1 MIADWQGVSLNRA
14 MRDVLAILPASLQH
28 PLVGYSLQLALWEDL
43 AGEGVGDD
51 EQVDVLKDGDITSR
65 VTLPADALVRGVIVA
80 KSAGVI
86 AGLPLAAAVFSLLG
100 PELAVEQMAA
110 DGNAVSVGDAL
121 ARVTGPARQ
130 VLAAER
136 TALNYLGR
144 MSGIATLTRRY
155 VDAVA
160 GTGAVILD
168 TRKTAPGLRHHDK
181 YAVRMG
187 GGMNHRMGLYDMV
200 LIKDNHIDAA
210 GSITAAVE
218 RVRARYGDRYPVE
231 VEAKTLGELHE
242 ALALRPDRIMLD
254 NMSLE
259 EMRRAVEIA
268 SGRVPLEASGNV
280 SLETV
285 RPIAETG
292 VDYIS
297 VGALTH
303 SAPVLDVSMRLE

>member
-1 MIADWQGVSLNRA
+1 

-86 AGLPLAAAVFSLLG
+86 AGLPLAAAVFSLLA
-100 PELAVEQMAA
+100 PELAVEQMAV